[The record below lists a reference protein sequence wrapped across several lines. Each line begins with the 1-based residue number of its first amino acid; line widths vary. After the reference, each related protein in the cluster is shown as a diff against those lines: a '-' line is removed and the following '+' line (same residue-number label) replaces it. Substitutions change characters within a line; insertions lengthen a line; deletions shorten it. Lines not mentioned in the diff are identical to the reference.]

1 MRVSSSLRPSFVVG
15 PPGCPIERKRQ
26 TILWQVDGGGHEVID
41 DAKTLQVGITIAK
54 SAIQRDQRKELF
66 EIPEHVG

>member
-41 DAKTLQVGITIAK
+41 RGEASWMLLSWLTYYHLMRRSNVATLTT
-54 SAIQRDQRKELF
+54 
-66 EIPEHVG
+66 